1 MSICKTIAF
10 RQLRSKHSFGFIS
23 FTTILSIIGLMLG
36 VAFLIIISA
45 FSSGFSSSVE
55 SKLSNI
61 DGHLRIQKYNGYELI
76 DENELVYLD
85 SILKTFSDFT
95 SMTQYVEKRAMVR
108 KKDVTEGVIIYAVS
122 DNSLNDIFDLER
134 FIVKG
139 NSTFSNPNSII
150 IGDELSKQ
158 LDVDVDEEIIL
169 FDIEKLISD
178 NLIIAEKFNISGI
191 IKTGFPEYDKLL
203 VFISLEDTQLL
214 FEHNNVFNGVICN
227 FTNPEKIHKINEKVL
242 EELDFHYSTTTWKE
256 RHAALFEWLNIYD
269 IPIMLLMVF
278 IVLVAVFNIT
288 ATLWMIVVEKSKNI
302 GILLTMGY
310 DKVKIRKIFLIEGL
324 IVGVIGSLL
333 GLVLALTLLII
344 QVKYKFIALSSD
356 IYFMDYLP
364 VKISYLSFLI
374 YPLSAIL
381 LTIIASSIPSIR
393 ASKVEPAEA
402 VRYE

>member
-1 MSICKTIAF
+1 
-10 RQLRSKHSFGFIS
+10 
-23 FTTILSIIGLMLG
+23 MLG